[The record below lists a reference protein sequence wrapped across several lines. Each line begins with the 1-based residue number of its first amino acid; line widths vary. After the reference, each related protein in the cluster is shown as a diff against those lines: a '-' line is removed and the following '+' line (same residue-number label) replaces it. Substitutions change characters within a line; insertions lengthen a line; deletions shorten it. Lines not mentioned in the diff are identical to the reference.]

1 MGFNIIIYSIRD
13 ITTIK
18 IKWSING
25 IVCYIFAT
33 WNSSK
38 VMSIFVNCKRSVQV
52 GSRRF
57 LPPPPQ

>member
-1 MGFNIIIYSIRD
+1 MCFNIIIYSIRD

-25 IVCYIFAT
+25 IVCYNFAT

-38 VMSIFVNCKRSVQV
+38 VMSIISLIIQKKKKKTREY
-52 GSRRF
+52 
-57 LPPPPQ
+57 